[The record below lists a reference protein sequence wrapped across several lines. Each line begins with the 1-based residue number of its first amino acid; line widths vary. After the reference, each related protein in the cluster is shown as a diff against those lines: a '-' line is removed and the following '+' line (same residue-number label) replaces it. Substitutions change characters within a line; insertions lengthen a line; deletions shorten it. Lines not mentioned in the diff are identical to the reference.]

1 MRKLS
6 KDELEFIDNYLKNS
20 GVEYIDVRLEILDH
34 VASAIE
40 AKMEEEHIDFY
51 EAFKSYM
58 VANKKELLKQTD
70 SFAKESLKKVLQMV
84 GKNLFHPLSL
94 VITAAV
100 VIITVVLFDFLK
112 QHLMLF
118 SLGLFFLEFVVIVL
132 ITKTYKKQKY
142 LHIHK
147 LVTIITSF
155 DYIMHMYVLAKE
167 IPYYEWVLAIFILIN
182 ISFFLSLYQLF
193 NEYKKQFDFA

>member
-1 MRKLS
+1 MRKLGQE
-6 KDELEFIDNYLKNS
+6 ELEFIDNYLKNS
-20 GVEYIDVRLEILDH
+20 GVEYIDVRLEMLDH
-34 VASAIE
+34 VASAVETEMDIE
-40 AKMEEEHIDFY
+40 KTDFY

-58 VANKKELLKQTD
+58 VVNKKELLRQTNT
-70 SFAKESLKKVLQMV
+70 FAKESFKKVVKMI
-84 GKNLFHPLSL
+84 GKNLIHPLSL

-112 QHLMLF
+112 QHLILF
-118 SLGLFFLEFVVIVL
+118 SLGLFFLEFVAVVL

-142 LHIHK
+142 LHLQK
-147 LVTIITSF
+147 LVSIIMSF
-155 DYIMHMYVLAKE
+155 DYIMHMYVLARE

-193 NEYKKQFDFA
+193 NEYKKQFELT

>member
-1 MRKLS
+1 MIKLGQE
-6 KDELEFIDNYLKNS
+6 ELEFIDNYLKNS
-20 GVEYIDVRLEILDH
+20 GVEYIDVRLEMLDH
-34 VASAIE
+34 VASAVE
-40 AKMEEEHIDFY
+40 AKMKEKQTDFY
-51 EAFKSYM
+51 ETFKAYM
-58 VANKKELLKQTD
+58 VMNKKELLKQTD

-112 QHLMLF
+112 QHLILF
-118 SLGLFFLEFVVIVL
+118 SLGLFFLEFVAIVL

-142 LHIHK
+142 LHLQK
-147 LVTIITSF
+147 LVSIIMSF
-155 DYIMHMYVLAKE
+155 DYIMHMYVLERE
-167 IPYYEWVLAIFILIN
+167 IPYYEWILALFILIN

-193 NEYKKQFDFA
+193 NEYKKQFDLV

>member
-1 MRKLS
+1 MRKLGQE
-6 KDELEFIDNYLKNS
+6 ELEFIDNYLKNS
-20 GVEYIDVRLEILDH
+20 GVEYIDVRLEMLDH

-40 AKMEEEHIDFY
+40 IKMKEEQTDFY
-51 EAFKSYM
+51 ETFKAYM
-58 VANKKELLKQTD
+58 VVNKKELLKQTD

-112 QHLMLF
+112 QHLMFF
-118 SLGLFFLEFVVIVL
+118 SMGLFFLEFVAIVL

-142 LHIHK
+142 LHLHK
-147 LVTIITSF
+147 LTSIIISF
-155 DYIMHMYVLAKE
+155 DYVMHNFIMMKE
-167 IPYYEWVLAIFILIN
+167 IPYYEWVLALFILIN

>member
-1 MRKLS
+1 MRKLGQE
-6 KDELEFIDNYLKNS
+6 ELEFIDNYLKNS
-20 GVEYIDVRLEILDH
+20 GVEYIDVRVEMLDH
-34 VASAIE
+34 VASAVEI
-40 AKMEEEHIDFY
+40 KMEAEKTDFY

-112 QHLMLF
+112 QHLMFF
-118 SLGLFFLEFVVIVL
+118 SMGLFFLEFVAIVL
-132 ITKTYKKQKY
+132 ITKTFKKQKY
-142 LHIHK
+142 LHLHK
-147 LVTIITSF
+147 LTSIIISF
-155 DYIMHMYVLAKE
+155 VYVMHNFIMMKE
-167 IPYYEWVLAIFILIN
+167 IPYYE
-182 ISFFLSLYQLF
+182 
-193 NEYKKQFDFA
+193 